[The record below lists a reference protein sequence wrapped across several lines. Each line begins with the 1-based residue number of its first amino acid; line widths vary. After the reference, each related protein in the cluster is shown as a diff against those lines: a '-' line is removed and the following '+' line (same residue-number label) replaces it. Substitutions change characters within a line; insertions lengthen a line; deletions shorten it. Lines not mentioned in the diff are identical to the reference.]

1 MENFL
6 PQWTEKLVRDNKK
19 FDILKFKIKVTS
31 GFYSE
36 SLQNGEKAQ
45 NGEKVQH
52 MGKLGIPA

>member
-36 SLQNGEKAQ
+36 WLQNVEKAQ